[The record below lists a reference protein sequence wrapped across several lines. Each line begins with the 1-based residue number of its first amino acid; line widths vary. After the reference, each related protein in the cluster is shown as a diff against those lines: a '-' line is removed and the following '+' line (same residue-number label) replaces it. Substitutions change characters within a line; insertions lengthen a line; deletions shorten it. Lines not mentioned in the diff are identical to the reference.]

1 MIEMCVMPEKVGK
14 DMRLFNVVEA
24 PGNSIPA
31 NQLSSAP
38 PSGVNIIIDHQ
49 AVVYQANQV

>member
-1 MIEMCVMPEKVGK
+1 MPEKVGK

-38 PSGVNIIIDHQ
+38 PSVLNSVNIIIDHQ